1 MKLSAHRKERGK
13 EREEEKGD
21 LHSHGPQVL
30 SCSVILHLTILVG
43 VCRGLPTY
51 PVDTDFP
58 ILLWDLE

>member
-1 MKLSAHRKERGK
+1 MYEGKRERGRERK
-13 EREEEKGD
+13 RERERRRGISTVTG
-21 LHSHGPQVL
+21 LA
-30 SCSVILHLTILVG
+30 ILFYPTPTILVG